1 MRRFK
6 KLMAVLCAA
15 VCAFSLMAT
24 PVYADTDGTEI
35 QVAESSQL
43 EIQLGTAWSGAEFQL
58 RTDVGMY
65 PDTII
70 VGEDGVLRLE
80 IGGSSTYT
88 LTCLN
93 SAVTAPQVG
102 EVDIGFVESTDT
114 PEAEEPAQT
123 DSAEE
128 AVPDE
133 SAPQDPAGQDETEA
147 EPDAAPT
154 PDEEHQDET
163 TQEEGTLAGIPIMH
177 IVLFGGG
184 LLLAAGG
191 LIAIRI
197 VSKRR
202 EDRDDYYDDYDDDD
216 E

>member
-6 KLMAVLCAA
+6 KLIAVLCAA
-15 VCAFSLMAT
+15 VCAFSLMAA

-43 EIQLGTAWSGAEFQL
+43 EIQLGTAWSGVEFQL

-80 IGGSSTYT
+80 IGGSSTYI

-114 PEAEEPAQT
+114 PEAGEPAQT
-123 DSAEE
+123 DPAE
-128 AVPDE
+128 E
-133 SAPQDPAGQDETEA
+133 SAPQDETEA

-154 PDEEHQDET
+154 PDEDA
-163 TQEEGTLAGIPIMH
+163 QEEGTLAGIPIMH